1 MSGDD
6 EDDDGGEVK
15 EEKGGRGVHLR
26 DNRGLVCN
34 YIYIQESLYLNF

>member
-6 EDDDGGEVK
+6 DDDDGGEVK

-26 DNRGLVCN
+26 DNRGWSVIIFIFRKICT
-34 YIYIQESLYLNF
+34 